1 MLYVCRRDIREGE
14 TYCDGGIHVAL
25 VPCRELAGS
34 EAVKLKGK
42 STCHAHEKCQLR
54 SGRRSAVILANWWKC
69 LPISRQ
75 DVRDLTAAML
85 LFPWRPCLLQPIVR
99 SAISITNRSQSVH
112 PIYVMGC
119 ERTAGRLDLT
129 QDPALVAIEEAWQED

>member
-14 TYCDGGIHVAL
+14 TYCDGGTHVAL

-34 EAVKLKGK
+34 EAVKGK

-75 DVRDLTAAML
+75 DVRGFDRCN
-85 LFPWRPCLLQPIVR
+85 PWRSCLLQPIVR
-99 SAISITNRSQSVH
+99 PAISITNRSQSVH